1 MAESPR
7 LPPSLISYGYLVL
20 SMSLV
25 GTYIAL
31 TKPLAVIFP
40 LFLLAWMRFG
50 IGGVAMLRWLRR
62 PSSEPALSP
71 ATHGLIFL
79 ESFLGNFLFTVCMIG
94 GVRLTGAVSAG
105 VILSF
110 IPAAVAVMSRV
121 FLKEEISAKVWGAV
135 ACGVLGISLL
145 SVANAG
151 QDGAVSGM
159 DNGVGAG
166 GARVG
171 YLLLMGAVLCEA
183 SYAVIGK
190 KLTAVMSPRRISA
203 VVNLWSLVLT
213 TPIGIYAALHFDFS
227 AVAPGIWVL
236 VLFYGLAAS
245 VWTVWL
251 WMTGLQGVPAS
262 RAGVF
267 MAMMPVSAALV
278 GVLVLGET
286 LGKTGVMAFGL
297 ALAGL
302 LLATLP
308 TRRKLPG

>member
-1 MAESPR
+1 MNNTSRSRPV
-7 LPPSLISYGYLVL
+7 LVSYGYLAL

-50 IGGVAMLRWLRR
+50 IGGIAMLRWLRR
-62 PSSEPALSP
+62 PSSEPVLSRTTQ
-71 ATHGLIFL
+71 ALIFL
-79 ESFLGNFLFTVCMIG
+79 ESFLGNFLFTICMIG
-94 GVRLTGAVSAG
+94 GVRLTNAVSAG

-110 IPAAVAVMSRV
+110 IPAAVAIMSRL
-121 FLKEEISAKVWGAV
+121 FLKEEVSARVWGAV
-135 ACGVLGISLL
+135 ACGVLGIGLL
-145 SVANAG
+145 SVGPLGQAG
-151 QDGAVSGM
+151 TGPQLADGAGSG
-159 DNGVGAG
+159 VWA
-166 GARVG
+166 G
-171 YLLLMGAVLCEA
+171 YLLLLGAVFCEA

-213 TPIGIYAALHFDFS
+213 TPFGIYAALHFDFS
-227 AVAPGIWVL
+227 VVTSGTWVL
-236 VLFYGLAAS
+236 VVFYGLAAS

-267 MAMMPVSAALV
+267 MVMMPISAAVV

-286 LGKTGVMAFGL
+286 LGKTEFMAFGL

-302 LLATLP
+302 LMASLP
-308 TRRKLPG
+308 MHRKPVA

>member
-1 MAESPR
+1 MSKSSRSRPV
-7 LPPSLISYGYLVL
+7 LVSYGYLAL

-40 LFLLAWMRFG
+40 LFLLAWIRFG
-50 IGGVAMLRWLRR
+50 IGGIAMLRWLRR
-62 PSSEPALSP
+62 PSTEPLLSRS
-71 ATHGLIFL
+71 TRGLIFL
-79 ESFLGNFLFTVCMIG
+79 ESFLGNFLFTICMIG
-94 GVRLTGAVSAG
+94 GVRMTSAVSAG

-110 IPAAVAVMSRV
+110 IPAAVAIMSRV
-121 FLKEEISAKVWGAV
+121 FLKEEVSARVWGAV
-135 ACGVLGISLL
+135 ACGVLGIGLL
-145 SVANAG
+145 SVGPSEQAG
-151 QDGAVSGM
+151 VSPEL
-159 DNGVGAG
+159 AG
-166 GARVG
+166 EGGGIEVWAG
-171 YLLLMGAVLCEA
+171 YLLLMGAVFCEA

-203 VVNLWSLVLT
+203 VVNLWGFVLT
-213 TPIGIYAALHFDFS
+213 TPLGFYAALHFDFS
-227 AVAPGIWVL
+227 VVTSGTWVL

-267 MAMMPVSAALV
+267 MVMMPISAALV

-286 LGKTGVMAFGL
+286 LGKTEFMAFGL

-302 LLATLP
+302 LMATLP
-308 TRRKLPG
+308 MSRKPAA

>member
-1 MAESPR
+1 MGKAFR
-7 LPPSLISYGYLVL
+7 LPPLLVSYGYLAL

-50 IGGVAMLRWLRR
+50 VGGIAMLRWLRR
-62 PSSEPALSP
+62 PSSEPLLSRT
-71 ATHGLIFL
+71 THGLIFL
-79 ESFLGNFLFTVCMIG
+79 ESFLGNFLFTVCMIA
-94 GVRLTGAVSAG
+94 GVRLTSAVTAG

-110 IPAAVAVMSRV
+110 IPAAVAIMSRL
-121 FLKEEISAKVWGAV
+121 FLKEEVSARVWGAV
-135 ACGVLGISLL
+135 ACGVIGIGLL
-145 SVANAG
+145 SVGPSEHVGTGPVLAE
-151 QDGAVSGM
+151 
-159 DNGVGAG
+159 GAG
-166 GARVG
+166 SQVWVG
-171 YLLLMGAVLCEA
+171 YLLLLVAVFCEA

-213 TPIGIYAALHFDFS
+213 TPVGLYAALHFDFS
-227 AVAPGIWVL
+227 VVTSGTWVL
-236 VLFYGLAAS
+236 VVFYGLAAS

-267 MAMMPVSAALV
+267 MVMMPLSAALV
-278 GVLVLGET
+278 GVVVLGET
-286 LGKTGVMAFGL
+286 LGNTEFMAFGL

-308 TRRKLPG
+308 MHRKPAT